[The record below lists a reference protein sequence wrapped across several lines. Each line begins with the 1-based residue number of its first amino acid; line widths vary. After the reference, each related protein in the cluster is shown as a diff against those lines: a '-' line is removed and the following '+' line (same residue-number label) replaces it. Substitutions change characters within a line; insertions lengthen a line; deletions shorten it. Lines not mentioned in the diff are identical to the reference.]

1 MDQFRFCS
9 KLDQTILLGKKAS
22 TLPELLDGIRD
33 VPKSSIYYHT
43 HRFLQAYHYLTPEPA
58 NDFAY
63 WTSEV
68 LHDLVLG
75 EQLSSID
82 IVRFTSIGDL
92 QGWLA
97 DVIERHIRN
106 RRQLNEAPAG
116 EEFHFMA
123 SRLFVLQTPYVATDL
138 KEFREQLKHVST
150 ASLYYHIFDARL
162 RLESGDNDFSRW
174 FRQLGKASLAE
185 AVTRLDPY
193 TYTLEG
199 LRKRLIVLVT
209 QHDTD

>member
-1 MDQFRFCS
+1 MDQFRFSS
-9 KLDQTILLGKKAS
+9 KLDQTTLLGKKAS
-22 TLPELLDGIRD
+22 TLPELLDAIRD

-43 HRFLQAYHYLTPEPA
+43 HRFLQAHHYLTPEPA

-97 DVIERHIRN
+97 DVIERHIR
-106 RRQLNEAPAG
+106 
-116 EEFHFMA
+116 
-123 SRLFVLQTPYVATDL
+123 
-138 KEFREQLKHVST
+138 
-150 ASLYYHIFDARL
+150 
-162 RLESGDNDFSRW
+162 
-174 FRQLGKASLAE
+174 
-185 AVTRLDPY
+185 
-193 TYTLEG
+193 
-199 LRKRLIVLVT
+199 
-209 QHDTD
+209 